1 MRKITQ
7 LLLLLIGFTITLNA
21 APKSCYEVYKIDKQN
36 TIDTAV
42 FILIDETTLFDQS
55 LKDQIIANAL
65 SFVKHSNSLYIGKFS
80 ALIGGKYNEV
90 LFNFNLDTPLSDQ
103 ERYDINKSTLNKID
117 KCLND
122 QIGFARKSV
131 KNSIESSFGTND
143 IAKSDI
149 LYALKDFAKSAIAP
163 LNAKRKI
170 VILASDMLENS
181 AITSFYTNNA
191 VREINSSKELNIVAN
206 NNLFA
211 DFGGAEVFI
220 IGTGVSSKKS
230 YVNPKMLGALTSFW
244 QEYFTKSNAIL
255 KDIGTPALKNTIR

>member
-1 MRKITQ
+1 M
-7 LLLLLIGFTITLNA
+7 
-21 APKSCYEVYKIDKQN
+21 YKIDKQN
-36 TIDTAV
+36 AIDTAI
-42 FILIDETTLFDQS
+42 FILIDETTPFDQS

-65 SFVKHSNSLYIGKFS
+65 SFTKHSNSLYIGKFS
-80 ALIGGKYNEV
+80 ALIGNKYNEV
-90 LFNFNLDTPLSDQ
+90 LFNFSLDTPLSDK

-122 QIGFARKSV
+122 QINFARKSV
-131 KNSIESSFGTND
+131 KDSIESSFGAND

-181 AITSFYTNNA
+181 AITSFYSNNA
-191 VREINSSKELNIVAN
+191 IREINPSKELSIVSKN
-206 NNLFA
+206 DLLA

-220 IGTGVSSKKS
+220 IGMGISSKKS
-230 YVNPKMLGALTSFW
+230 YVNSKILGALTNFW
-244 QEYFTKSNAIL
+244 QEYFSKSNGIL
-255 KDIGTPALKNTIR
+255 KNIGTPALKNAIR